1 MNVHDLP
8 LLASFGLGV
17 AGVACAVYWRQRAK
31 AEARYADHLNRKLGV
46 LMHRNLILQAYADAA
61 KAALDDVKA
70 ATECHTF
77 LPLPVLLT
85 PVREGPPRRVR
96 A

>member
-1 MNVHDLP
+1 MVNDLP
-8 LLASFGLGV
+8 LLAAFV
-17 AGVACAVYWRQRAK
+17 AAAGGIAYAVYWMHRAR
-31 AEARYADHLNRKLGV
+31 AEARYADFLSRKNGV
-46 LMHRNLILQAYADAA
+46 LLHRNLLLTAYADAA
-61 KAALDDVKA
+61 RAALDDVRA
-70 ATECHTF
+70 SDPAHHSL

>member
-1 MNVHDLP
+1 MNDLP

-17 AGVACAVYWRQRAK
+17 AGVACAVYWRQRAR
-31 AEARYADHLNRKLGV
+31 AEARYADFLSRKNGV
-46 LMHRNLILQAYADAA
+46 LLHRNLLLTAYADAA
-61 KAALDDVKA
+61 RAAMDDVKA
-70 ATECHTF
+70 SEGLNL

>member
-1 MNVHDLP
+1 MVIHDWP
-8 LLASFGLGV
+8 ILAALA
-17 AGVACAVYWRQRAK
+17 AGVGASALAVYWMHRAK

-46 LMHRNLILQAYADAA
+46 LMHRNLILHAYADAA
-61 KAALDDVKA
+61 RAALADARESDGLN
-70 ATECHTF
+70 H

-85 PVREGPPRRVR
+85 PVREGPPRGVR

>member
-1 MNVHDLP
+1 MVNDLP
-8 LLASFGLGV
+8 LLAAFV
-17 AGVACAVYWRQRAK
+17 AAAGGIAYAVYWRQRAA

-61 KAALDDVKA
+61 RAALADARESDGLNL
-70 ATECHTF
+70 

>member
-1 MNVHDLP
+1 MVNDLP
-8 LLASFGLGV
+8 LLAAFV
-17 AGVACAVYWRQRAK
+17 AAAGGIAYAVYWRQRAA
-31 AEARYADHLNRKLGV
+31 AEARYAAFLSRKNGV
-46 LMHRNLILQAYADAA
+46 LLHRNLILQAYADAA
-61 KAALDDVKA
+61 RAAMDDVKA
-70 ATECHTF
+70 SEGLNL

>member
-1 MNVHDLP
+1 MVNDLP

-17 AGVACAVYWRQRAK
+17 AGVACAVYWRQRAR

-61 KAALDDVKA
+61 RAALADARESDGLN
-70 ATECHTF
+70 H

-85 PVREGPPRRVR
+85 PVREGPPRGVR

>member
-1 MNVHDLP
+1 MNDLP
-8 LLASFGLGV
+8 LLTAFGV
-17 AGVACAVYWRQRAK
+17 AAGGIALAVYWRHKAA

-61 KAALDDVKA
+61 RAALDDVRA
-70 ATECHTF
+70 SDPAHHSL

>member
-1 MNVHDLP
+1 MNDLP
-8 LLASFGLGV
+8 LLTAFGV
-17 AGVACAVYWRQRAK
+17 AAGGIALAVYWRHKAA

-61 KAALDDVKA
+61 RAAMDDVKA
-70 ATECHTF
+70 SEGLNL

-85 PVREGPPRRVR
+85 PVREGPPRR
-96 A
+96 AKA

>member
-1 MNVHDLP
+1 MHDWP
-8 LLASFGLGV
+8 ILAALA
-17 AGVACAVYWRQRAK
+17 AGVGASALAVYWRQRAK

-61 KAALDDVKA
+61 RAALDDVRA
-70 ATECHTF
+70 SDPAHHSL

-85 PVREGPPRRVR
+85 PVREGPPRRVK

>member
-1 MNVHDLP
+1 MVVSDLP
-8 LLASFGLGV
+8 LLAAFGFA
-17 AGVACAVYWRQRAK
+17 AGGIAVAVYWRQRAA
-31 AEARYADHLNRKLGV
+31 AEARYAAFLSRKNGV
-46 LMHRNLILQAYADAA
+46 LLHRNLILQAYADAA